1 MRRCLCASVRP
12 TFSFQNGFLLERP
25 LARVAFDLTLCS
37 FGCRGAWRSGLCIA
51 TNLKFVRRE
60 SEGTLRASHAA
71 ESIVYRDPGNP
82 RVVRAMRRECSGE
95 FGALRDEILS
105 SDVVGLMT
113 LIRTSN
119 LRVPRVRM
127 TREDARDSMM
137 HGTHLYATQFT

>member
-1 MRRCLCASVRP
+1 M
-12 TFSFQNGFLLERP
+12 
-25 LARVAFDLTLCS
+25 
-37 FGCRGAWRSGLCIA
+37 
-51 TNLKFVRRE
+51 RRE
-60 SEGTLRASHAA
+60 SEGTLRTSHAA

-95 FGALRDEILS
+95 FGALHDEILS

-127 TREDARDSMM
+127 TREDARDSMT